1 MHADGFKKAAV
12 WLDGL
17 KKRPERWLLPALL
30 LVAAFLLLG
39 KTGDAAMTSEEKR
52 IAAALSRIQGAGEVR
67 VTLYYEAGGGAFA
80 SAQRQITGA
89 LAVARGAGSAAVRLR
104 LTQALET
111 LLGLSPGSVLVLE
124 MEGSP

>member
-1 MHADGFKKAAV
+1 M
-12 WLDGL
+12 
-17 KKRPERWLLPALL
+17 ALL
-30 LVAAFLLLG
+30 AAFLLLG
-39 KTGDAAMTSEEKR
+39 KTGEPTMTAEERR
-52 IAAALSRIQGAGEVR
+52 IASALSQIQGAGEVR
-67 VTLYYEAGGGAFA
+67 VTLYYAETGGAFA

-104 LTQALET
+104 LTEALET